1 MVHLMHKFKRDN
13 RIVRSAFMF
22 KMAEMSITWLEINS
36 QSIRIV
42 IQLLHL
48 RNKLLSHLQKYL
60 VTLGLIQETPACSRE
75 PMNLFRMD
83 LLWREIMCKRKIYI
97 QVSMSYSPKPMI
109 ILNLSFQITVEKTLN
124 FLKMIH
130 MELSSPNTLNTQR
143 KKSGGLQKGLSI
155 SQILNYSRF
164 RFKLIR
170 SI

>member
-1 MVHLMHKFKRDN
+1 
-13 RIVRSAFMF
+13 
-22 KMAEMSITWLEINS
+22 
-36 QSIRIV
+36 
-42 IQLLHL
+42 
-48 RNKLLSHLQKYL
+48 
-60 VTLGLIQETPACSRE
+60 
-75 PMNLFRMD
+75 
-83 LLWREIMCKRKIYI
+83 
-97 QVSMSYSPKPMI
+97 MSYSPKPMI